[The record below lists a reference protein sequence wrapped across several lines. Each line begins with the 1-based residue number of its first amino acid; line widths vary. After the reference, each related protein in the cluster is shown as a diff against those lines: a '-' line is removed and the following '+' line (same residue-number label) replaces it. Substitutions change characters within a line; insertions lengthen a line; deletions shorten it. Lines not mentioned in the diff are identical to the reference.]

1 MTKFQEAIGTY
12 TSFMSDKLGMTDI
25 NEGTLVALAQMLG
38 DNIFDRDAALVA
50 CSDKNEL
57 KTVKELFLIKELG
70 LTEDK
75 KAFDEAIKA
84 VCTEMG
90 ASNRKKFRVVFYYLL
105 LNKLGQTFPIVAKK
119 ATAKVETKPTVK
131 VETKATAKTETR
143 TAVRKTVVSDA
154 VSDVVAQPTVQKAK
168 IKTPEATTP
177 DTLTFDEEV
186 ENYKVFVSQ
195 IVNFDEVQHDLFVGL
210 TQYVGFKGFK
220 SELSVIDVTDEREFH
235 NIKNNFI
242 KGRLDFDNDHEAAE
256 AIYAVGARMGNL
268 TAYRVPFYYLLTKH
282 LGREWAILERV
293 EATLY

>member
-84 VCTEMG
+84 VCAEMG

-105 LNKLGQTFPIVAKK
+105 LNKLGQTFPVVAKK
-119 ATAKVETKPTVK
+119 ATAKIEIKPTAK
-131 VETKATAKTETR
+131 VETKTS
-143 TAVRKTVVSDA
+143 VRKTVVSDA
-154 VSDVVAQPTVQKAK
+154 VSDVVAQPTVQKSK
-168 IKTPEATTP
+168 TKTPESTTP

-186 ENYKVFVSQ
+186 ENYKAFVSQ

-220 SELSVIDVTDEREFH
+220 SQLPTIDVTDEREFH

-242 KGRLDFDNDHEAAE
+242 KGRLDFDNDYEAAE
-256 AIYAVGARMGNL
+256 AIYAIGARMGNL

-282 LGREWAILERV
+282 LGREWAILQRV